1 MRKMRGG
8 QTTTGKPTITGGI
21 TATTGGATITLTAP
35 FASFSTANNAFTS
48 SDPRVSAM
56 TTVQGAI
63 IKTTSP
69 LTLKHITVTHSLITG
84 TRLIAGT
91 SATGINVKGATGG
104 FVRLSDWPKALL
116 GANVKLSSSTPAT
129 IFPLTLNGL
138 NAANLDVLGG
148 QNPMITITLTVA

>member
-1 MRKMRGG
+1 M
-8 QTTTGKPTITGGI
+8 
-21 TATTGGATITLTAP
+21 
-35 FASFSTANNAFTS
+35 
-48 SDPRVSAM
+48 
-56 TTVQGAI
+56 
-63 IKTTSP
+63 
-69 LTLKHITVTHSLITG
+69 
-84 TRLIAGT
+84 AGT

-138 NAANLDVLGG
+138 NAANLAVLGG